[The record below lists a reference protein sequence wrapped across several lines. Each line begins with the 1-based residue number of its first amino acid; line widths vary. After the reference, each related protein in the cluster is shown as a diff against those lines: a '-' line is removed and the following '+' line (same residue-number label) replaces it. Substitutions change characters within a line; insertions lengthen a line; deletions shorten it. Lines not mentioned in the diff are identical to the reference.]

1 MLSEHEIAL
10 KCVEIMRES
19 EAFPKTLN
27 IKLLETTPGQAQ
39 GEMQIEAFMLNGH
52 QTCHGGALFSFAD
65 TVFAYACNNQN
76 QKAVS
81 SGCSIDFMAPA
92 FLGDKLT
99 ATAETTVQAGR
110 NGICDVVI
118 YNQDHHI
125 IAVFRG
131 KSRTIAGQ
139 YFES

>member
-1 MLSEHEIAL
+1 MLSEQEIAL
-10 KCVEIMRES
+10 KCVGIMREN
-19 EAFPKTLN
+19 EAFPQTLN
-27 IKLLETTPGQAQ
+27 VKLLETTPGRAK

-52 QTCHGGALFSFAD
+52 QTCHGGVLFSFAD
-65 TVFAYACNNQN
+65 TVFAYACNNRN

-81 SGCSIDFMAPA
+81 SGCSIDFIAPA

-99 ATAETTVQAGR
+99 AVAETTVQAGR
-110 NGICDVVI
+110 NGIYDVVI

-139 YFES
+139 YIES